1 PEDSRVLDGPAWAH
15 TSPVYIKISGK
26 PIRHRDDAA
35 YFVTWIDKLLN
46 IVATRN
52 RYPTPEDRERV
63 ETLFR
68 KAQDLFRER
77 QDEVD

>member
-1 PEDSRVLDGPAWAH
+1 
-15 TSPVYIKISGK
+15 SGK
-26 PIRHRDDAA
+26 PIRHSEDAA

-77 QDEVD
+77 QLNAD